1 MIVGANEFGLNLFNS
16 HLFSKVFFLVKVTL
30 LYLKFKTDLRIE
42 SLKIYAFDRFLS
54 RHKFLT
60 YLFCDLKK
68 TVKYEFP
75 STRQSGVNDAN
86 TIFLF
91 CFLTEPVWN
100 NFVGS
105 QTMLFIVWDNFAL
118 CCKQVEDVRCLFD
131 RGSVDRISLDRNCVF
146 SLDRN
151 LLITWSNFLTLF
163 TWSNYSIKC
172 QKRTYGF
179 WHLIESLKSLKYH
192 Y

>member
-60 YLFCDLKK
+60 YLICDLKK

-91 CFLTEPVWN
+91 CFLTEPV
-100 NFVGS
+100 
-105 QTMLFIVWDNFAL
+105 
-118 CCKQVEDVRCLFD
+118 
-131 RGSVDRISLDRNCVF
+131 
-146 SLDRN
+146 
-151 LLITWSNFLTLF
+151 
-163 TWSNYSIKC
+163 
-172 QKRTYGF
+172 
-179 WHLIESLKSLKYH
+179 
-192 Y
+192 